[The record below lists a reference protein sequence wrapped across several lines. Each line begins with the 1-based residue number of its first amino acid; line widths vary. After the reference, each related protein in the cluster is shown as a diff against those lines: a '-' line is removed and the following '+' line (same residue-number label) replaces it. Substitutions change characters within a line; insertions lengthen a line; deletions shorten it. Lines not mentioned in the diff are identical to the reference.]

1 MTYRSLKFF
10 FLQPVAIT
18 FEAVV
23 IYFVKRSLPQ
33 GGTGLKP
40 GKDETWAG
48 TAVRVVGYCWVVLW
62 FCLTLPVWVDGAS
75 AVGFYN
81 TDRGPIAQS
90 VLSTWKQW
98 A

>member
-10 FLQPVAIT
+10 LLQPVVIT
-18 FEAVV
+18 FEAAV
-23 IYFVKRSLPQ
+23 IYIMKRSLPQ

-40 GKDETWAG
+40 GEEESWAR
-48 TAVRVVGYCWVVLW
+48 TTVRVVGYCWVVLW
-62 FCLTLPVWVDGAS
+62 FCLALPVWVDGAS

-81 TDRGPIAQS
+81 TDRGPIAQ
-90 VLSTWKQW
+90 VILGTWKQW